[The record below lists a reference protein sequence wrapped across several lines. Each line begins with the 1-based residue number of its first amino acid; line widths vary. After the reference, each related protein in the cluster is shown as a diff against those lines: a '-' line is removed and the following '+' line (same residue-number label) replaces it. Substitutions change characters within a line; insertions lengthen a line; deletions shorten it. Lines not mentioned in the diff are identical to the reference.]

1 MLTERQS
8 QRLDF
13 LIDPSFQEINRLF
26 VLLFENE
33 CYRNVHA
40 GYYLLKLEKKDYNVI
55 TDGQISFWSA
65 S

>member
-40 GYYLLKLEKKDYNVI
+40 GYYLLKLEKKRL
-55 TDGQISFWSA
+55 
-65 S
+65 

>member
-40 GYYLLKLEKKDYNVI
+40 GYYLLKLEKKDYNVM
-55 TDGQISFWSA
+55 TDGQISF
-65 S
+65 